1 MGEVAGVNFAL
12 GFFFLFFSLSLERER
27 RSMDIALIL
36 SDIMDYLRYRN
47 ILLIVKLRVLLF
59 KSSEFLET
67 EENHFG
73 SQAG

>member
-1 MGEVAGVNFAL
+1 
-12 GFFFLFFSLSLERER
+12 
-27 RSMDIALIL
+27 
-36 SDIMDYLRYRN
+36 MDYLRYRN

-73 SQAG
+73 SLSGWIINCRGIF